1 MRDGL
6 RCGAEG
12 DHHLAAQF
20 ASDADDGVGEGGVAQ
35 VRLDAGEQHQVVG
48 AAREAGDTELV
59 LRPQDLAVVGLV
71 ELDLRSFL
79 GEVVERVGVDR
90 RDDRRD
96 AVLGQR
102 VDCIGGDLGDVEQ
115 ATQREHHDRP
125 VQRGQRLERG
135 GEHLVAQ
142 AGPCASAL
150 TTWSMHAVRQAMSS
164 GSTAGNMPTRNW
176 LRPSLR

>member
-115 ATQREHHDRP
+115 ATQCEHHDRP
-125 VQRGQRLERG
+125 VQRGVGRG
-135 GEHLVAQ
+135 RAQ
-142 AGPCASAL
+142 SRIGVVASAL